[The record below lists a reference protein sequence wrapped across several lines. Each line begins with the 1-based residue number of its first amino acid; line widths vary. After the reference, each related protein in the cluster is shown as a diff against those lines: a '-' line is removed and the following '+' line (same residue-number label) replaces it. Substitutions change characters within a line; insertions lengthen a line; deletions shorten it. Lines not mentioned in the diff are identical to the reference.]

1 MKEFLK
7 NMLLARKDLVG
18 APSGFSF
25 EFGTKREI
33 IDKLYSIAK
42 NKGYQEVNTPMFDF
56 FEVYEKTLGSGTKEL
71 FVFKDGNDFIVP
83 RYDITTQ
90 IVRFLAPRIKQYTL
104 PIRVFYC
111 GDVFREPEFRWHP
124 RQIKQFGI
132 ELIGGKDENITE
144 ILTIL
149 KEMLDIF
156 IKHKTFDE
164 YKLIFNFSKIIEIT
178 LEEIPQQDKELLRYL
193 ISNKD
198 IPSIRKILG
207 KESKIEK
214 LIYLSFE
221 DSNTI
226 KTKLSEIL
234 QIDTKEI
241 VEEISKVEKILE
253 NSVFDPTLVS
263 EMDYYSGIFFKVYSN
278 KFTYPIASGG
288 RYDNLTKKFN
298 YSQTA
303 MGFAIDII

>member
-7 NMLLARKDLVG
+7 NMLLAKKDLVG

-25 EFGTKREI
+25 ELGTKKEI
-33 IDKLYSIAK
+33 IDQLYSIAK
-42 NKGYQEVNTPMFDF
+42 HKGYQEVNTPMFDF

-90 IVRFLAPRIKQYTL
+90 IVRFLAPRIKQYTP
-104 PIRVFYC
+104 PIKVFYY
-111 GDVFREPEFRWHP
+111 GEVFREPEFKWHP

-132 ELIGGKDENITE
+132 ELIGGKDEDIVE
-144 ILTIL
+144 ILKIL
-149 KEMLDIF
+149 KEMLEVF
-156 IKHKTFDE
+156 KKHNIFDE
-164 YKLIFNFSKIIEIT
+164 YKLVFNFSNVIETI
-178 LEEIPQQDKELLRYL
+178 LKDIPQDDRDLIKYL

-207 KESKIEK
+207 NDSVIEK
-214 LIYLSFE
+214 LILISFE
-221 DSNTI
+221 DNELIKAKLSNI
-226 KTKLSEIL
+226 MQINLSEI
-234 QIDTKEI
+234 TE
-241 VEEISKVEKILE
+241 VEKIFE
-253 NSVFDPTLVS
+253 NSIFDPTLVS
-263 EMDYYSGIFFKVYSN
+263 DIDYYSGIFFKVYSN